1 MTSVDSAAAPPQP
14 RWFGHPPGLW
24 VLATTEMWER
34 FSYYGM
40 RGLLTVYM
48 IQQLAFSEERAS
60 AIYGWYVG
68 LIYFTPLLGGIVS
81 DRWLGRRRSVIAGGS
96 IMALGHLAMTQEAW
110 LLPALGLIV
119 LGNGL
124 FLPSLGSQ
132 VGTLYGPDD
141 PRRKSAY
148 SVYYLGINFGAFI
161 ASFVIGTLGTEVGWH
176 WGFGAAGVGL
186 VLGLILYVAGRRWL
200 PPEPPRG
207 IRTAAGE
214 TLRFGGLGARL
225 AGLLLA
231 VWGAVIVFRVAYA
244 QQGNSLARWAADGV
258 NRSVGG
264 GREIPFP
271 WFESINPLLVLLLTF
286 PLVAIWTRQ
295 EARGRDLSA
304 VKKMALGAAVVGC
317 SYLTLSTLAAMTPE
331 GALTPWA
338 GLAVFFVI
346 LTIGELFILPIGL
359 GLFGRLAPDRYRGT
373 MIAAWFSAAFFG
385 SLISGW
391 IGGYFSDL
399 GPTLFFGLMGGV
411 CGVAALLLFALN
423 GPARRAEEGFLETH
437 ARPRGSKAG
446 RNEARKLAAAF
457 LNNAGLAFFL
467 ASVLQPIIAYVR
479 ERQPVTDEIVL
490 GAFLLAAIAAT
501 LAASAQ
507 IIGRRLED

>member
-1 MTSVDSAAAPPQP
+1 MTTIPADPASSAGP
-14 RWFGHPPGLW
+14 RWFGHPPGLT
-24 VLATTEMWER
+24 VLALTEMWER

-68 LIYFTPLLGGIVS
+68 LVYFTPLLGGVIS
-81 DRWLGRRRSVIAGGS
+81 DRWLGRRRSVVLGGS
-96 IMALGHLAMTQEAW
+96 IMALGHLAMTQQSL

-161 ASFVIGTLGTEVGWH
+161 ASFTIGTLGTQLGWH
-176 WGFGAAGVGL
+176 WGFGLAGIGILAGL
-186 VLGLILYVAGRRWL
+186 LVYTLGARWL

-207 IRTAAGE
+207 AAHVSEGPV
-214 TLRFGGLGARL
+214 RFGGLGARP

-258 NRSVGG
+258 DRRVGAA
-264 GREIPFP
+264 REIPFP

-295 EARGRDLSA
+295 EARGRDLTA
-304 VKKMALGAAVVGC
+304 VKKMALGAAVVGGA
-317 SYLTLSTLAAMTPE
+317 YLTLSTMAALTPE
-331 GALTPWA
+331 GVLTPWIA
-338 GLAVFFVI
+338 LVVFFVI
-346 LTIGELFILPIGL
+346 LTVGELFILPIGL
-359 GLFGRLAPDRYRGT
+359 GLFGRLAPDRFRGT

-391 IGGYFSDL
+391 AGGHFSDL
-399 GPTLFFGLMGGV
+399 GPPLFFGLMGGV
-411 CGVAALLLFALN
+411 CAVAATLLLVLD
-423 GPARRAEEGFLETH
+423 GPARRAEEG
-437 ARPRGSKAG
+437 ARA
-446 RNEARKLAAAF
+446 
-457 LNNAGLAFFL
+457 
-467 ASVLQPIIAYVR
+467 
-479 ERQPVTDEIVL
+479 D
-490 GAFLLAAIAAT
+490 LLA
-501 LAASAQ
+501 LRQ
-507 IIGRRLED
+507 DP

>member
-1 MTSVDSAAAPPQP
+1 MTAVPVERPSLRGAL
-14 RWFGHPPGLW
+14 RHPPGLW
-24 VLATTEMWER
+24 VLAATEMWER

-68 LIYFTPLLGGIVS
+68 LIYFTPLLGGVIS
-81 DRWLGRRRSVIAGGS
+81 DRWLGRRNSVILGAC
-96 IMALGHLAMTQEAW
+96 IMALGHLAMTQEAL

-119 LGNGL
+119 AGNGL

-132 VGTLYGPDD
+132 VGTLYSADD

-161 ASFVIGTLGTEVGWH
+161 ASFIIGTLGTQVGWH

-186 VLGLILYVAGRRWL
+186 VIGLLVYLLSGRWL

-207 IRTAAGE
+207 AAARASE
-214 TLRFGGLGARL
+214 DKTLRFGGLGARL

-244 QQGNSLARWAADGV
+244 QQGNTLARWAADGV
-258 NRSVGG
+258 DRTVGA

-286 PLVAIWTRQ
+286 PLVAIWARK
-295 EARGRDLSA
+295 EAVGRDWSA
-304 VKKMALGAAVVGC
+304 LQKMAVGAAVVGG
-317 SYLTLSTLAAMTPE
+317 SYLMLATMAAVTPE
-331 GALTPWA
+331 GTLTPWA
-338 GLAVFFVI
+338 GLAIFFVV
-346 LTIGELFILPIGL
+346 LTVGELFILPIGL
-359 GLFGRLAPDRYRGT
+359 GLFGRLAPDRFRGT

-391 IGGYFSDL
+391 AGGFFSDL
-399 GPTLFFGLMGGV
+399 GAPLFFACMGGV
-411 CGVAALLLFALN
+411 CALSALALWLLDR
-423 GPARRAEEGFLETH
+423 PARGAEER
-437 ARPRGSKAG
+437 AR
-446 RNEARKLAAAF
+446 
-457 LNNAGLAFFL
+457 
-467 ASVLQPIIAYVR
+467 I
-479 ERQPVTDEIVL
+479 D
-490 GAFLLAAIAAT
+490 LAAIR
-501 LAASAQ
+501 Q
-507 IIGRRLED
+507 NV

>member
-1 MTSVDSAAAPPQP
+1 MTAVNLDKTAYAER
-14 RWFGHPPGLW
+14 RWLGHPPGLW

-48 IQQLAFSEERAS
+48 IQQLSFSEERAS

-68 LIYFTPLLGGIVS
+68 LIYFTPLLGGIIS
-81 DRWLGRRRSVIAGGS
+81 DRFLGRGNSVILGGS
-96 IMALGHLAMTQEAW
+96 IMALGHLAMTQESL

-132 VGTLYGPDD
+132 VGTLYGPED

-161 ASFVIGTLGTEVGWH
+161 ASFIIGTLGTQVGWH

-186 VLGLILYVAGRRWL
+186 VLGLIVYVAGRRWL
-200 PPEPPRG
+200 PPEPARG
-207 IRTAAGE
+207 AVAASASE
-214 TLRFGGLGARL
+214 SAIRFGGLGARL
-225 AGLLLA
+225 ATLLLA
-231 VWGAVIVFRVAYA
+231 VWASVIVFRVAYA

-258 NRSVGG
+258 DRSVGA

-286 PLVAIWTRQ
+286 PLVAIWTRR
-295 EARGRDLSA
+295 EAQGRDLSA
-304 VKKMALGAAVVGC
+304 LHKMSLGAAVVGG
-317 SYLTLSTLAAMTPE
+317 SYLLLATLAQLTPP
-331 GALTPWA
+331 GTLAPWA
-338 GLAVFFVI
+338 GLVVFFIV
-346 LTIGELFILPIGL
+346 LTVGELFILPIGL

-391 IGGYFSDL
+391 VGGFFSDL
-399 GPTLFFGLMGGV
+399 GAPLFFAIMGGV
-411 CGVAALLLFALN
+411 CAVAAALLFLLDK
-423 GPARRAEEGFLETH
+423 PARAAEDG
-437 ARPRGSKAG
+437 AKA
-446 RNEARKLAAAF
+446 
-457 LNNAGLAFFL
+457 
-467 ASVLQPIIAYVR
+467 
-479 ERQPVTDEIVL
+479 D
-490 GAFLLAAIAAT
+490 LAAIR
-501 LAASAQ
+501 Q
-507 IIGRRLED
+507 EPVG